1 MTVNLA
7 PGPACAV
14 CLYSRDG
21 RMVADLRVGNMTT
34 EPNPDQINLLCNISE
49 ALVLPDALEGL
60 SKERVERFVACPGV
74 ARPISGD
81 REGCNPPVV
90 AFSFCSQESRAVHE
104 PLQWCG
110 SQDGLVDEVAVLEL
124 LAQPLQG
131 GEGLVQGDRHR
142 DLAQVLPDVL
152 AQQVPQVDSLR
163 LSLGDRQL
171 PPKLPSN
178 AGLPRNLQ
186 HFQPAPC

>member
-1 MTVNLA
+1 MTF
-7 PGPACAV
+7 
-14 CLYSRDG
+14 
-21 RMVADLRVGNMTT
+21 
-34 EPNPDQINLLCNISE
+34 LCVHN
-49 ALVLPDALEGL
+49 
-60 SKERVERFVACPGV
+60 K
-74 ARPISGD
+74 
-81 REGCNPPVV
+81 
-90 AFSFCSQESRAVHE
+90 SRAVHE

-152 AQQVPQVDSLR
+152 AQQVPQVDSFR
-163 LSLGDRQL
+163 LSLRDRQL
-171 PPKLPSN
+171 PPRLPSN
-178 AGLPRNLQ
+178 AGPPLNLQ